1 MAQRAVPLT
10 AAGKVRLEDEL
21 DDLRNRRRPDLMA
34 RIQDETESGDVSDN
48 SEYEELKEAA
58 AIVTARIEELEQTLS
73 NAVLIEATDDGTVGL
88 GSRVTLR
95 GDDGEEDVWTVVSP
109 QEANAVAG
117 AISTESP
124 VGRAVFGCRKGD
136 SASVRTPAG
145 EMLYTVVEIA

>member
-1 MAQRAVPLT
+1 MAQRTVPLT
-10 AAGKVRLEDEL
+10 AAGKVRLEEEL
-21 DDLRNRRRPDLMA
+21 VDLRTRRRPELMA

-58 AIVTARIEELEQTLS
+58 AIVSARIQELEHTLS
-73 NAVLIEATDDGTVGL
+73 HAVLVEATGDGTVGL

-95 GDDGEEDVWTVVSP
+95 GDDGDEEMWTLVSP
-109 QEANAVAG
+109 QEANALAG
-117 AISTESP
+117 TISTESP

-145 EMLYTVVEIA
+145 EMLYTVVDVA

>member
-10 AAGKVRLEDEL
+10 AAGKVRLKDEL

-58 AIVTARIEELEQTLS
+58 AIVSARIEELEQTLS
-73 NAVLIEATDDGTVGL
+73 RAVLIEAIDDGTVGL

-95 GDDGEEDVWTVVSP
+95 GDDGEEETWTVVSP

>member
-21 DDLRNRRRPDLMA
+21 DDLRHRRRPDLMA

-58 AIVTARIEELEQTLS
+58 AIVTARIEELEQTLN
-73 NAVLIEATDDGTVGL
+73 NAVLIEATADGTVGL

-95 GDDGEEDVWTVVSP
+95 GDDGEEETWTVVSP